1 MRYFRRITRYD
12 YWNLKDLYKLSN
24 LNSKKRKDKIRLN
37 CEFYLKVIIKNI
49 VHVVSIIKA
58 VKENY
63 KVHQL
68 VVV

>member
-12 YWNLKDLYKLSN
+12 YWNLK
-24 LNSKKRKDKIRLN
+24 
-37 CEFYLKVIIKNI
+37 NI
-49 VHVVSIIKA
+49 AHVLSIIKA
-58 VKENY
+58 VKEDY

>member
-49 VHVVSIIKA
+49 VHVVSMIKA
-58 VKENY
+58 VKEDY

>member
-1 MRYFRRITRYD
+1 MQYFRRITRYD

-49 VHVVSIIKA
+49 VHVVSMIKA
-58 VKENY
+58 VKEDY